1 MKNLLPRFFYL
12 LATYLLTVLIFL
24 AAKLAFMLS
33 NADAHPFTVGDV
45 FDVATHGLTLDLST
59 SLYCLIVPFLLTV
72 ASLWTTGRWLRRI
85 LTAYHLLLAVVL
97 SLAFVADTS
106 LYPFWGFKLD
116 ASCLQY
122 LETPTEA
129 MASVSSGYIAVR
141 LVVLLL
147 VASLIFAAYQ
157 RTVRLLR
164 TPSPLTSDS
173 RSAYFGL
180 IAALLLVPVFIIG
193 IRGGLDESTTNIGQV
208 YFSQNQFLNHS
219 AINPVF
225 SFLSSFEKTAS
236 HIVDYDYYSQQECD
250 TLMAGLYPATRPS
263 ADTLLSER
271 RPDIVIILME
281 SAGEVVADAMPRLQR
296 LKREGIN
303 FSRCYGNT
311 WRTDRGTV
319 CALSGYPSF
328 PTSSVMKMT
337 GKTRHLPSIA
347 RTLGRAGYETSY
359 FYGGDINF
367 TNMRGYLVGAGFSQL
382 TWKKDFTMDQQ
393 NTSKWGVRDDIMFD
407 AVTDYLLQPH
417 DRPQLIGFSTL
428 SSHEPWDVPIH
439 KLDEPIKNSF
449 YYLDDCI
456 HRMMERLRQ
465 SPRWQQTLVIL
476 LPDHSIDYGSIDKFS
491 PRRDLIPMLWVGGAV
506 RQPRDISVI
515 CNQTDLA
522 ATLLAQL
529 GLPHDDFLWSRDVL
543 SPDYT
548 YPLAVH
554 NYNNGFSMTDSTGF
568 MVYDLDVGR
577 TVFQTSADV
586 RRLERIGKAILQATT
601 RDLKDL

>member
-1 MKNLLPRFFYL
+1 
-12 LATYLLTVLIFL
+12 
-24 AAKLAFMLS
+24 
-33 NADAHPFTVGDV
+33 
-45 FDVATHGLTLDLST
+45 
-59 SLYCLIVPFLLTV
+59 
-72 ASLWTTGRWLRRI
+72 
-85 LTAYHLLLAVVL
+85 
-97 SLAFVADTS
+97 
-106 LYPFWGFKLD
+106 
-116 ASCLQY
+116 
-122 LETPTEA
+122 
-129 MASVSSGYIAVR
+129 
-141 LVVLLL
+141 
-147 VASLIFAAYQ
+147 
-157 RTVRLLR
+157 
-164 TPSPLTSDS
+164 
-173 RSAYFGL
+173 
-180 IAALLLVPVFIIG
+180 VPVFIIG

-208 YFSQNQFLNHS
+208 YFSQNQFLNHA

-225 SFLSSFEKTAS
+225 SFLSSFEKMAS

>member
-1 MKNLLPRFFYL
+1 MKVRVSYL
-12 LATYLLTVLIFL
+12 LETYLLTVLLFIV
-24 AAKLAFMLS
+24 AKVAFMLC
-33 NADAHPFTVGDV
+33 NASTHPFTVGDV

-59 SLYCLIVPFLLTV
+59 SLYCLIVPFLLSV
-72 ASLWTTGRWLRRI
+72 VSLWTTGRWLRRI

-129 MASVSSGYIAVR
+129 MASVSSVYIVVR

>member
-1 MKNLLPRFFYL
+1 MKVRVTYL
-12 LATYLLTVLIFL
+12 LETYLLTVLLFIV
-24 AAKLAFMLS
+24 AKVAFMLC
-33 NADAHPFTVGDV
+33 NASTHPFTVGDV

-85 LTAYHLLLAVVL
+85 LTAYPLLLAVVL

-129 MASVSSGYIAVR
+129 MASVSSVYIVVR

-208 YFSQNQFLNHS
+208 YFSQNQFLNHA

-382 TWKKDFTMDQQ
+382 IWKKDFTMDQQ

-568 MVYDLDVGR
+568 MLYDLDVGR

>member
-1 MKNLLPRFFYL
+1 MKVRVSYL
-12 LATYLLTVLIFL
+12 LETYLLTVLLFIV
-24 AAKLAFMLS
+24 AKVAFMLC
-33 NADAHPFTVGDV
+33 NASTHPFTVGDV

-129 MASVSSGYIAVR
+129 MASVSSVYIVVR

-568 MVYDLDVGR
+568 MLYDLDVGR

>member
-59 SLYCLIVPFLLTV
+59 SLYCLIVPFLLSV
-72 ASLWTTGRWLRRI
+72 VSLWTTGRWLRRI

-129 MASVSSGYIAVR
+129 MASVSSGYIVVR

>member
-45 FDVATHGLTLDLST
+45 FDVATHGLSLDLST
-59 SLYCLIVPFLLTV
+59 SLYCLIVPFLLSV
-72 ASLWTTGRWLRRI
+72 VSMWTTGRWLRRI

-129 MASVSSGYIAVR
+129 MASVSSVYIVVR

-601 RDLKDL
+601 RDLQDL

>member
-1 MKNLLPRFFYL
+1 MKVRVSYL
-12 LATYLLTVLIFL
+12 LETYLLTVLLFIV
-24 AAKLAFMLS
+24 ANVAFMLC
-33 NADAHPFTVGDV
+33 NASTHPFTVGDV

-72 ASLWTTGRWLRRI
+72 VSLWTTGRWLRRI

-129 MASVSSGYIAVR
+129 MASVSSGYIVVR

-601 RDLKDL
+601 RDLQDL

>member
-1 MKNLLPRFFYL
+1 MKVRVSYL
-12 LATYLLTVLIFL
+12 LETYLLTVLIFL

-129 MASVSSGYIAVR
+129 MASVSSGYIVVR

-577 TVFQTSADV
+577 TVFQTSADAT
-586 RRLERIGKAILQATT
+586 RLERIGKAILQATT

>member
-1 MKNLLPRFFYL
+1 MKVRVSYL
-12 LATYLLTVLIFL
+12 LETYLLTVLLFIV
-24 AAKLAFMLS
+24 AKVAFMLC
-33 NADAHPFTVGDV
+33 NASTHPFTVGDV

-59 SLYCLIVPFLLTV
+59 SLYCLIVPFLLSV
-72 ASLWTTGRWLRRI
+72 VSLWTTGRWLRRI

-129 MASVSSGYIAVR
+129 MASVSSGYIVVR

-208 YFSQNQFLNHS
+208 YFSQNQFLNHA

>member
-45 FDVATHGLTLDLST
+45 FDVATHGLSLDLST
-59 SLYCLIVPFLLTV
+59 SLYCLIVPFLLSV
-72 ASLWTTGRWLRRI
+72 VSMWTTGRWLRRI

-129 MASVSSGYIAVR
+129 MASVSSGYIVVR

-601 RDLKDL
+601 RDLQDL

>member
-1 MKNLLPRFFYL
+1 MKVRVSYL
-12 LATYLLTVLIFL
+12 LETYLLTVLLFIV
-24 AAKLAFMLS
+24 AKVAFMLC
-33 NADAHPFTVGDV
+33 NASTHPFTVGDV

-59 SLYCLIVPFLLTV
+59 SLYCLIVPFLLSV
-72 ASLWTTGRWLRRI
+72 VSLWTTGRWLRRI

-129 MASVSSGYIAVR
+129 MASVSSGYIVVR

-568 MVYDLDVGR
+568 MLYDLDVGR

>member
-12 LATYLLTVLIFL
+12 LTTYLLTVLIFL
-24 AAKLAFMLS
+24 AAKLAFMLC
-33 NADAHPFTVGDV
+33 NASTHPFTVGDV

-129 MASVSSGYIAVR
+129 MASVSSGYIVVR

-347 RTLGRAGYETSY
+347 RTLGRAGYETSF

-568 MVYDLDVGR
+568 MLYDLDVGR
-577 TVFQTSADV
+577 TVFQTSADAT
-586 RRLERIGKAILQATT
+586 RLERIGKAILQATT

>member
-45 FDVATHGLTLDLST
+45 FDVATHGLSLDLST
-59 SLYCLIVPFLLTV
+59 SLYCLIVPFLLSV
-72 ASLWTTGRWLRRI
+72 ASLWTTGRWLRLI

-208 YFSQNQFLNHS
+208 YFSQNQFLNHA

-577 TVFQTSADV
+577 TVFQTSADAT
-586 RRLERIGKAILQATT
+586 RLERIGKAILQATT

>member
-1 MKNLLPRFFYL
+1 
-12 LATYLLTVLIFL
+12 
-24 AAKLAFMLS
+24 MLC
-33 NADAHPFTVGDV
+33 NASTHPFTVGDV

-129 MASVSSGYIAVR
+129 MASVSSVYIVVR

>member
-1 MKNLLPRFFYL
+1 MLLFI
-12 LATYLLTVLIFL
+12 V
-24 AAKLAFMLS
+24 AKVAFMLC
-33 NADAHPFTVGDV
+33 NASTHPFTVGDV

-59 SLYCLIVPFLLTV
+59 SLYCLIVPFLLSV
-72 ASLWTTGRWLRRI
+72 VSLWTTGRWLRRI

-129 MASVSSGYIAVR
+129 MASVSSVYIVVR

-208 YFSQNQFLNHS
+208 YFSQNQFLNHA

>member
-1 MKNLLPRFFYL
+1 MKVRVSYL
-12 LATYLLTVLIFL
+12 LETYLLTVLLFIV
-24 AAKLAFMLS
+24 AKVAFMLC
-33 NADAHPFTVGDV
+33 NASTHPFTVGDV

-59 SLYCLIVPFLLTV
+59 SLYCLIVPFLLSV

-129 MASVSSGYIAVR
+129 MASVSSGYIVVR

-147 VASLIFAAYQ
+147 VASLIFAVYQ

-208 YFSQNQFLNHS
+208 YFSQNQFLNHA

-601 RDLKDL
+601 RDLKGL

>member
-24 AAKLAFMLS
+24 AAKLAFMLC
-33 NADAHPFTVGDV
+33 NASTHPFTVGDV

-129 MASVSSGYIAVR
+129 MASVSSGYIVVR

>member
-1 MKNLLPRFFYL
+1 MKVRVSYL
-12 LATYLLTVLIFL
+12 LETYLLTVLLFIV
-24 AAKLAFMLS
+24 AKVAFMLC
-33 NADAHPFTVGDV
+33 NASTHPFTVGDV

-129 MASVSSGYIAVR
+129 MASVSSGYIVVR

-577 TVFQTSADV
+577 TVFQTSSDAT
-586 RRLERIGKAILQATT
+586 RLERIGKAILQATT

>member
-12 LATYLLTVLIFL
+12 LATYLLTVLLFIV
-24 AAKLAFMLS
+24 AKVAFMLC
-33 NADAHPFTVGDV
+33 NASTHPFTVGDV

-129 MASVSSGYIAVR
+129 MASVSSVYIVVR

-173 RSAYFGL
+173 QSVYFGL

-208 YFSQNQFLNHS
+208 YFSQNQFLNHA

>member
-1 MKNLLPRFFYL
+1 MKVRVSYL
-12 LATYLLTVLIFL
+12 LETYLLTVLLFIV
-24 AAKLAFMLS
+24 AKVAFMLC
-33 NADAHPFTVGDV
+33 NASTHPFTVGDV

-59 SLYCLIVPFLLTV
+59 SLYCLIVPFLLSV
-72 ASLWTTGRWLRRI
+72 VSLWTTGRWLRRI

-129 MASVSSGYIAVR
+129 MASVSSGYIVVR

-577 TVFQTSADV
+577 TVFQTSADAT
-586 RRLERIGKAILQATT
+586 RLERIGKAILQATT